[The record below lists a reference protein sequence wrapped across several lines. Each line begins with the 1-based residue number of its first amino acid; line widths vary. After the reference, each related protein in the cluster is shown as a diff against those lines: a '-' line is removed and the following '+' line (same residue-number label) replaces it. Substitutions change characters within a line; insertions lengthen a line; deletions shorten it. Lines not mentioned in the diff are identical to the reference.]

1 MGAIDECGAPVVS
14 IAGGEPL
21 LHREMPKIV
30 KGFLARKKLVIL
42 CTNALLLAKK
52 IDDYQP
58 HPSFTWS
65 IHLDGN
71 RAMHDK
77 SVCQQGTYDKA
88 VEAIQLAKSK
98 GFRVSINCT
107 LFNDADAAEVAAFL
121 DDMKALGLD
130 GITVSPGYAY
140 ERAPDQK
147 HFLNRNKTKEL
158 FRGILARGRGGQA
171 WPFSQST
178 NFLNFL
184 AGNETYQCTPWGNPT
199 RTVFGWQ
206 KPCYL
211 LGEGYAKTFRELM
224 DTTEWDKYGV
234 GKYEKCA
241 DCMVHCGFEASAV
254 KDMVRRPLKALGGD
268 AARRAHRRRDGE
280 GHPARRP
287 AAGGFRLLRPCR
299 PEAYRD
305 PGRQVRDPAAGGRGV
320 GRERPSRPPA
330 RSGSAPAIATA
341 PSEASAGRP
350 ADRRRHPARMPTR
363 AAGGSVRCAA
373 SEMTR
378 AADERQAVAPGDAGG
393 DVRFHVDGDGAGG
406 AMQRGLQRRRRRHG
420 IGAQRARRVRRRAGA
435 RPAQSVQ
442 SGSVGS
448 AASPS
453 CTAVGDH
460 PAAGPQLPAP
470 AHPRCRC

>member
-1 MGAIDECGAPVVS
+1 M
-14 IAGGEPL
+14 
-21 LHREMPKIV
+21 
-30 KGFLARKKLVIL
+30 IL

-88 VEAIQLAKSK
+88 VEAIRLAKSK

-121 DDMKALGLD
+121 DDMKALRLD

-147 HFLNRNKTKEL
+147 HFLNRNKTKQL
-158 FRGILARGRGGQA
+158 FRGILARGRGGRA

-184 AGNETYQCTPWGNPT
+184 AGNESYQCTPWGNPT

-254 KDMVRRPLKALGGD
+254 KDMVRRPLKALGVTLRGVRTEGAMAKD
-268 AARRAHRRRDGE
+268 IPLDGQ
-280 GHPARRP
+280 RP
-287 AAGGFRLLRPCR
+287 ADFVFSDHVGRKLT
-299 PEAYRD
+299 D
-305 PGRQVRDPAAGGRGV
+305 DSGRQIRDRAAGSRGV
-320 GRERPSRPPA
+320 GRERPSRPPGP
-330 RSGSAPAIATA
+330 SGSAPAIATA
-341 PSEASAGRP
+341 SSATSAGQRE
-350 ADRRRHPARMPTR
+350 DRCRH
-363 AAGGSVRCAA
+363 
-373 SEMTR
+373 
-378 AADERQAVAPGDAGG
+378 
-393 DVRFHVDGDGAGG
+393 
-406 AMQRGLQRRRRRHG
+406 
-420 IGAQRARRVRRRAGA
+420 RRACRRA
-435 RPAQSVQ
+435 RPA
-442 SGSVGS
+442 
-448 AASPS
+448 AA
-453 CTAVGDH
+453 CGARH
-460 PAAGPQLPAP
+460 
-470 AHPRCRC
+470 RR